1 MPKATAACPLIL
13 TLSCISTAF
22 VAGLISACDD
32 VVTETDHRLHGGAG
46 APGLGRRR
54 TRERSAESS
63 FRCIGRRRS
72 GSRRPRRS
80 EFGWSFCHCELAGCD
95 VQVRLVSRSR
105 RSSRAIRHA
114 DRQPRCRTCHV
125 GPRLRLLY
133 ASSSGLLSSSIC
145 PCLSAVP
152 RHHRRRLR
160 GCPHIGIMHVIRST
174 CLADSS
180 DSRNDA
186 CCPPARI
193 ADLRTFGRAASM
205 HGYRSEEHT
214 SELQS
219 L

>member
-1 MPKATAACPLIL
+1 MADPVANTWPPAVLRDDRAKCGIERTTVCPRRQSSCRLIL
-13 TLSCISTAF
+13 RFSCISTAF
-22 VAGLISACDD
+22 VSGLISACDD

-80 EFGWSFCHCELAGCD
+80 EFGWSFCHCEFAGCD
-95 VQVRLVSRSR
+95 VQVRLVSRSC

-133 ASSSGLLSSSIC
+133 ASSSGLLSSSI
-145 PCLSAVP
+145 
-152 RHHRRRLR
+152 
-160 GCPHIGIMHVIRST
+160 ST
-174 CLADSS
+174 V
-180 DSRNDA
+180 
-186 CCPPARI
+186 CPPC
-193 ADLRTFGRAASM
+193 
-205 HGYRSEEHT
+205 HGT
-214 SELQS
+214 IVLA
-219 L
+219 